1 MQNATISAQSLAILC
16 KSHKVLQSH
25 IKPGYKSDVL
35 IKTTKPQQR
44 SNSVVTKKKKKS
56 YSSVNENKTK
66 AIVGHDFG
74 HQKI

>member
-35 IKTTKPQQR
+35 LKTTKPQQR
-44 SNSVVTKKKKKS
+44 SNSVVTKKKS

-66 AIVGHDFG
+66 AIIGHDFG

>member
-1 MQNATISAQSLAILC
+1 MQNATVSAQSLAILC

-25 IKPGYKSDVL
+25 IKPSYKSDVL
-35 IKTTKPQQR
+35 LKTTKPQQR
-44 SNSVVTKKKKKS
+44 SNSVVTKKKKS

-66 AIVGHDFG
+66 AIIGHDFG